1 MIFFSGI
8 NFSISLTNPEFT
20 FSYIKSIL
28 DFILPFL
35 ALYSSLSV
43 LIKLL
48 LAERSKHSILLIKNK
63 VLVSQKNALY
73 KKALICSIEVSSLQI
88 NNVLII
94 GIFFVKLR

>member
-8 NFSISLTNPEFT
+8 SFSISLTNPEFT
-20 FSYIKSIL
+20 FSYIKRIL

-35 ALYSSLSV
+35 ALFSSLSV

-48 LAERSKHSILLIKNK
+48 LAERSKHSILHIKNK

-73 KKALICSIEVSSLQI
+73 KNALICSIEVSSLQI

-94 GIFFVKLR
+94 GIFPVKLR